1 MIFFLSCFNLTKD
14 VTGKIITTTN
24 MLVISLLLLF
34 FIPFYFTLIADFG
47 LAFFTEW
54 YFITKKLIA

>member
-14 VTGKIITTTN
+14 VISKIITTNT
-24 MLVISLLLLF
+24 LVISLLLVF